1 MASPGCRRVGVLQV
15 RCRSSLRD
23 CPAGSLPHAWRL
35 RYGPRAFA
43 ARCRLRRFPRETLT
57 RWTMRGAAPNPALAA
72 WQGCWAGNAPSI
84 RCPQAWGHSRRVKGS
99 LRRGQGRALDPPS
112 TANSQQLEQPST
124 ARRWRAKGGG
134 SSHAFGRATECPSA
148 QADGQPYR
156 AGSYRPHALSPGQ
169 GTATCSSGGAGGL
182 HRPGIRLSRK
192 GVRPGLRAHRGAAAR
207 PGRGPLCGF
216 SVTVCCTL

>member
-1 MASPGCRRVGVLQV
+1 MGNGRGTQGMASPGYRRVGVLQV
-15 RCRSSLRD
+15 SLSLIPSGLPCGQPSACLTPSLR
-23 CPAGSLPHAWRL
+23 PEGL
-35 RYGPRAFA
+35 RCAL
-43 ARCRLRRFPRETLT
+43 RLRRFPRETLT

-84 RCPQAWGHSRRVKGS
+84 RCPQACGHSRRVKGS

-112 TANSQQLEQPST
+112 TANSQQIEQPST

-182 HRPGIRLSRK
+182 HRP
-192 GVRPGLRAHRGAAAR
+192 
-207 PGRGPLCGF
+207 
-216 SVTVCCTL
+216 

>member
-1 MASPGCRRVGVLQV
+1 
-15 RCRSSLRD
+15 
-23 CPAGSLPHAWRL
+23 
-35 RYGPRAFA
+35 
-43 ARCRLRRFPRETLT
+43 
-57 RWTMRGAAPNPALAA
+57 MRGAAPNPALAA

-148 QADGQPYR
+148 LGRWSALPGRLLPASCPVPRTGHRDMLLWRRRWPAQALNTAFEEG
-156 AGSYRPHALSPGQ
+156 GSPRSARSSKRP
-169 GTATCSSGGAGGL
+169 
-182 HRPGIRLSRK
+182 
-192 GVRPGLRAHRGAAAR
+192 AAR
-207 PGRGPLCGF
+207 PGGHGWRAQLLHGNCSNGIVKPWRCSPPPSGRRTGIAALPA
-216 SVTVCCTL
+216 